1 MSEFGS
7 ESRLS
12 GLRESVILWRDNDQ
26 GATAIEYSL
35 IAAFVSSA
43 IITIIFVLGINVQGL
58 LQSIADLWPA

>member
-1 MSEFGS
+1 VSEFGS

>member
-7 ESRLS
+7 ESRLNT
-12 GLRESVILWRDNDQ
+12 LRKMVAQWQGDTQ

-43 IITIIFVLGINVQGL
+43 ILTIVFVLGVNVQGL
-58 LQSIADLWPA
+58 LQSIADLWPN